1 MAGRMGKPRRD
12 GIDVL
17 IKGIIRDMDAGR
29 PVAEIA
35 SRNGVDTDYVDDVLQ
50 IYTTHRGIDI
60 QGIIDRLPEDM
71 L

>member
-1 MAGRMGKPRRD
+1 MRKDLDR
-12 GIDVL
+12 L
-17 IKGIIRDMDAGR
+17 ISNIVKDMDASR
-29 PVAEIA
+29 SVAEIA
-35 SRNGVDTDYVDDVLQ
+35 LRNSVDEDYVNDVLQ

>member
-1 MAGRMGKPRRD
+1 MKRDLDRLIAGIVK
-12 GIDVL
+12 
-17 IKGIIRDMDAGR
+17 DMDAGR
-29 PVAEIA
+29 NVTEIA
-35 SRNGVDTDYVDDVLQ
+35 DKNNVDEDYVNDVLQ